1 MKDCIIELQEIS
13 DELYDEKKELQNLIN
28 QNLFQIE
35 KINVYLKSLFEK
47 EDTDFKVFSPRNI
60 ETVYGEQIEMNNKQ
74 KQMLESEN
82 VTYYKKMN
90 ILDKQLEKLSHVI
103 NKMKST
109 NIDLSYKDEIPKIF
123 KNVEIVET
131 SENLATEKT
140 SSIVSET
147 DKEDKNKEYLKHIS
161 HQIKNIL
168 AIMNMDIQRAKNEL
182 TSLANKI
189 DIE

>member
-1 MKDCIIELQEIS
+1 MKYWRQNMKDCIIELQEIS

-74 KQMLESEN
+74 KESLEAEN
-82 VTYYKKMN
+82 VVYYKKLN
-90 ILDKQLEKLSHVI
+90 ILNKQLDRISRVI
-103 NKMKST
+103 NELKGISKEKSED
-109 NIDLSYKDEIPKIF
+109 NDVVLEISKE
-123 KNVEIVET
+123 KVEV
-131 SENLATEKT
+131 SND
-140 SSIVSET
+140 SSI
-147 DKEDKNKEYLKHIS
+147 KNESNREYLNHIS
-161 HQIKNIL
+161 HQIRNAVSIL
-168 AIMNMDIQRAKNEL
+168 NMDMQRAKNEL

-189 DIE
+189 DME